1 MMKKTLQDAFQLL
14 GYAIV
19 KHPKKSKKT
28 NKLSL
33 FNTKTGKYYLPTDAH
48 QDHIANTIKKDQ
60 IFDVEI
66 YDIAK
71 KYIKPGTIALDVG
84 SNFGQLAVLM
94 SKMVGDN
101 GAVHAYEADDFVFE
115 ILEKNIQLNS
125 KNIIAHY
132 GAVHENNTETLYFP
146 VQDFER
152 FGTYGSYGIDYSTH
166 KGRPVKTIMIDDTEF
181 DLPVSFIKVD
191 VQGGDLLALKGARK
205 TIEKYRM
212 PIIFEYEWVFE
223 QELNLCFQDYVDF
236 VSSINYKFDRVING
250 QNYLILPK

>member
-1 MMKKTLQDAFQLL
+1 MVKKTLQSAIRFL
-14 GYAIV
+14 GYDII
-19 KHPKKSKKT
+19 KHNKKSKKT
-28 NKLSL
+28 KNLTL
-33 FNTKTGKYYLPTDAH
+33 YNTKTGKYYLPTDAH

-71 KYIKPGTIALDVG
+71 KYIKTGTIALDIG
-84 SNFGQLAVLM
+84 SNFGQLAIMM
-94 SKMVGDN
+94 SKLVGDS
-101 GAVHAYEADDFVFE
+101 GEVHAYEADDFVFE

-125 KNIIAHY
+125 KNIIAHF
-132 GAVHENNTETLYFP
+132 GAVHENNKETLYFP
-146 VQDFER
+146 DQDFER
-152 FGTYGSYGIDYSTH
+152 FGTYGSYGIDYTTH
-166 KGRPVKTIMIDDTEF
+166 KGRPVKTIMVDDTDF
-181 DLPVSFIKVD
+181 KLPVSFIKVD

-223 QELNLCFQDYVDF
+223 QELNLSFQDYVDF